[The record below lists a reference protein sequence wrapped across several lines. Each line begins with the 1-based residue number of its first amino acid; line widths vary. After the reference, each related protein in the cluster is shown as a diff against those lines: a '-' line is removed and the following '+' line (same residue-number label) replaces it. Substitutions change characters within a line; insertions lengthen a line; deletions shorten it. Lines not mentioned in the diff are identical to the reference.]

1 MQELIENAN
10 SITLTILTFV
20 LAFFT
25 GLLWL
30 ETKRTRLK
38 NITPQISV
46 SFYPQTAMVMG
57 LKIEN
62 TSQVDAKEVITTCL
76 NKNRYSDSQ
85 GREFFYSEKLSK
97 RISYLPA
104 GQKYLFIVGY
114 YKVMENEIFEF
125 DISHSDMSGE
135 KKTQFRIEIN
145 MEQLN
150 QILVEASSEKEIAKN
165 IKELSKNIMSLMEGG
180 FSERGLRVY
189 PYSVEE
195 RKIKQLEEAVDFYRE
210 CSEENSL
217 KSKD

>member
-62 TSQVDAKEVITTCL
+62 TSQVDAKEVIITCL
-76 NKNRYSDSQ
+76 NKNRYSDNQ

>member
-1 MQELIENAN
+1 MQELIESAN

-62 TSQVDAKEVITTCL
+62 TSQVDAKEVIITCL
-76 NKNRYSDSQ
+76 NKNRYSDNQ
-85 GREFFYSEKLSK
+85 RREFFYSEKLSK

-135 KKTQFRIEIN
+135 KKTQFRIEIH

-150 QILVEASSEKEIAKN
+150 QILVEASSEKEIAKS
-165 IKELSKNIMSLMEGG
+165 IKELSKNITSLMEGG
-180 FSERGLRVY
+180 ISERGLRVY

-195 RKIKQLEEAVDFYRE
+195 RKIKQLEETVAFYHK

>member
-1 MQELIENAN
+1 MGNLIENIN
-10 SITLTILTFV
+10 DITLTILTCV

-46 SFYPQTAMVMG
+46 SFYPETSLVMG

-62 TSQVDAKEVITTCL
+62 TSQVDAKEVTITCL
-76 NKNRYSDSQ
+76 NKNKYSDDD

-104 GQKYLFIVGY
+104 GQKYLFRLGY
-114 YKVMENEIFEF
+114 YKVMENEIFGF
-125 DISHSDMSGE
+125 SVSHRDMSGE
-135 KKTQFRIEIN
+135 KKTQYHIEID
-145 MEQLN
+145 MKQLD
-150 QILVEASSEKEIAKN
+150 QILVEACSQKEIARN
-165 IKELSKNIMSLMEGG
+165 IKELSKNIASIIDGG
-180 FSERGLRVY
+180 ILERGLRVY

-195 RKIKQLEEAVDFYRE
+195 RKIKKLEEAVDFYRE
-210 CSEENSL
+210 RSEENSS